1 MMLRLNGVE
10 GSNEMLATFG
20 ERLQYLF
27 LILVLV
33 VLVIC
38 SSEMPE

>member
-10 GSNEMLATFG
+10 GSNERMNALG

-27 LILVLV
+27 LILVLA

>member
-1 MMLRLNGVE
+1 MMLRLNGIE
-10 GSNEMLATFG
+10 GSNEQLDTFG
-20 ERLQYLF
+20 ERLQYAL